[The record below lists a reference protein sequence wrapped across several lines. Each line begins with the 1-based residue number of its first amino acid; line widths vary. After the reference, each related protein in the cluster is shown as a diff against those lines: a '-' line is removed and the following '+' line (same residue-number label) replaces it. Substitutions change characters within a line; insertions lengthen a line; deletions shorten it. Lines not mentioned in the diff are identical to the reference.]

1 MEKVVILS
9 ALSTFIICALV
20 TKALIPMLIKLK
32 MGQKILEIG
41 PAWHVAKQ
49 GTPTMGGL
57 AFILATIPTVLVFAL
72 IYRWSVPLL
81 LMTGYALLNGII
93 GLIDDL
99 TKIKKKQNE
108 GLSAFSKLLLQL
120 FAAGVFLVL
129 AAWLGQV
136 SEEIYIPFW
145 GRSIYI
151 GRLWYVFALLFLVG
165 FTNAVNLSDGLD
177 GLCSSVSGGVALGL
191 TIIAVTL
198 GEYANTVFGFAILGC
213 CLAFLIYNFHPAK
226 VFMGDTG
233 SLFLGAGL
241 SAMSLLSYKNTALII
256 IGGVYLIE
264 AISVILQVLYY
275 KATKKRLFLMAP
287 FHHHLEKRGYGEV
300 KITLLMTAI
309 TLALALISYLFL

>member
-20 TKALIPMLIKLK
+20 TKALIPMLKRLK

-57 AFILATIPTVLVFAL
+57 AFILATVPTALVFGL
-72 IYRWSVPLL
+72 IYRRSIPLL
-81 LMTGYALLNGII
+81 LICGYALLNGII
-93 GLIDDL
+93 GMIDDL
-99 TKIKKKQNE
+99 TKIIKKQNE

-120 FAAGVFLVL
+120 FAASLFLML
-129 AAWLGQV
+129 SAWFGQV
-136 SEEIYIPFW
+136 SEEIYLPFW
-145 GRSIYI
+145 GEGIYI
-151 GRLWYVFALLFLVG
+151 GRLWYAFSLLFLVG
-165 FTNAVNLSDGLD
+165 FTNAVNLTDGLD
-177 GLCSSVSGGVALGL
+177 GLCSSVSGAVALGL
-191 TIIAVTL
+191 TLLAISL
-198 GEYANTVFGFAILGC
+198 GEYANTVFGFAVLGC

-241 SAMSLLSYKNTALII
+241 SAASLLSYKNTALII

-287 FHHHLEKRGYGEV
+287 FHHHLEKKGYGEV

-309 TLALALISYLFL
+309 TLALALISYLFI